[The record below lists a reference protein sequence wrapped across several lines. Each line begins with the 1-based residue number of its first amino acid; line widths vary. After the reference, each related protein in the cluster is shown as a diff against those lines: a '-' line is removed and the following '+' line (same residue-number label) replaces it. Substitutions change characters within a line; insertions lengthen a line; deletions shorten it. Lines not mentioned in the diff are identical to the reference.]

1 LGEICTVS
9 KKKVCEVG
17 IVVFHTMAYVDRVML
32 DCGVVVTGHV
42 IVTYTAVV
50 LLLQGLKSTAVNR
63 IEDEAPPRIRF
74 AVALL

>member
-1 LGEICTVS
+1 MV
-9 KKKVCEVG
+9 
-17 IVVFHTMAYVDRVML
+17 YVDRVML

-42 IVTYTAVV
+42 IVTDTAVV

-63 IEDEAPPRIRF
+63 IENEAPPRIRF

>member
-9 KKKVCEVG
+9 KKKVCEIG
-17 IVVFHTMAYVDRVML
+17 NVVFHTMVYADRVML

-42 IVTYTAVV
+42 ITYTAVV

-63 IEDEAPPRIRF
+63 IEEEAPPRVRF
-74 AVALL
+74 VVALL